1 MSRSDFW
8 PVAVTLIVAG
18 VSYFVGGEKS
28 AYVCIALGVGIVL
41 YLLFTHKKSEPAS
54 PTTDQIQTGQGGPQQ
69 QGQGAAQQQQQ
80 AIQQVTGD
88 VHTTINYG
96 PVHYHTETKGE
107 TNAGT
112 N

>member
-1 MSRSDFW
+1 MSRNDFW
-8 PVAVTLIVAG
+8 PIAITLIVAG

-28 AYVCIALGVGIVL
+28 AYGCIALGAVIVL
-41 YLLFTHKKSEPAS
+41 YLLFTHKKSEPT
-54 PTTDQIQTGQGGPQQ
+54 TTDQIQTGQGGSQQ

-96 PVHYHTETKGE
+96 PVHYHTETKG
-107 TNAGT
+107 
-112 N
+112 

>member
-28 AYVCIALGVGIVL
+28 AYGCIALGAVIVL

-54 PTTDQIQTGQGGPQQ
+54 PTTEQIQIGQGGPQQ

-88 VHTTINYG
+88 VVTINNYG
-96 PVHYHTETKGE
+96 PVTYNTETTGE
-107 TNAGT
+107 EN
-112 N
+112 